1 MGPFP
6 GSWQQTE
13 THCGVP
19 VWVIVTVAVE
29 LSLAPLPT
37 SVPAAAAPPFWS
49 TPNQGSGPIWK
60 LLLAGVATI
69 VALVPAAM
77 EAVTVA
83 AVDADPP
90 LISTEHQLRKF
101 FTVIVAVRPP
111 GVGFGVGVP
120 ATVYP

>member
-1 MGPFP
+1 MGPLP

-19 VWVIVTVAVE
+19 VWVIIAVAVE

-37 SVPAAAAPPFWS
+37 SVPAAAAPSFWS

-69 VALVPAAM
+69 VALVPAAT

-83 AVDADPP
+83 AVEADPP

-101 FTVIVAVRPP
+101 FTVSVAVRPLV
-111 GVGFGVGVP
+111 VGFGVGVP
-120 ATVYP
+120 ATVTP